1 MDLSFNL
8 AKAKGY
14 TSNSQIARVLTEH
27 WVHTNIYCP
36 NCGASHLKDFENN
49 KPVADFYCLSCAEQ
63 FELKSK
69 AANKVGNKVVDGAY
83 ETMMQRVQSD
93 TNPNFFFLTY
103 DKTQFLVRN
112 FLIIPKYYFTPAL
125 IEQRKPLRSHA
136 KRAGWVGC
144 NINISSIPESGR
156 IYVVRQSQSM
166 GKDAV
171 CAQWKATEFLS
182 QQSLA
187 KRGWLLDIMSCLD
200 RIHKSIFSLNEVY
213 AFETELQAKYPN
225 NHFIK
230 DKIRQ
235 QLQQLRDSGVIEFK
249 SRGNYKKVIK

>member
-1 MDLSFNL
+1 MNLSL
-8 AKAKGY
+8 
-14 TSNSQIARVLTEH
+14 SNEGLEHYKSAAQIARVITERWTSEH
-27 WVHTNIYCP
+27 CFCP
-36 NCGASHLKDFENN
+36 KCGAPNLESFPNN
-49 KPVADFYCLSCAEQ
+49 RPVADFYCGTCEEQ
-63 FELKSK
+63 YELKSK
-69 AANKVGNKVVDGAY
+69 NSARVGKKIVDGAY